1 MCLKCVSNERLEKKL
16 AEGLPVIFGIDRP
29 ELVHQRTY
37 SQPAYLL
44 EHNHGRTD
52 GECSGAE
59 KRMSSSRVEKGGA
72 NTPNQSEWSR
82 MFGARKRNFE

>member
-44 EHNHGRTD
+44 EHNTVGPMENVPVPSN
-52 GECSGAE
+52 G
-59 KRMSSSRVEKGGA
+59 
-72 NTPNQSEWSR
+72 
-82 MFGARKRNFE
+82 